1 MCDSYMQ
8 YLSFLTMLPPELVQI
23 DPRRASWKHL
33 LSHSRRHVFMSFV
46 DPECLKQFTIVYV
59 SSGTVI
65 METGLKG
72 RGLSLCLFL
81 TTVFCFLS
89 NKKRG
94 CLHFGKSK
102 FRGTRQESTT
112 TGQLFGHKL

>member
-1 MCDSYMQ
+1 
-8 YLSFLTMLPPELVQI
+8 
-23 DPRRASWKHL
+23 
-33 LSHSRRHVFMSFV
+33 MSFV